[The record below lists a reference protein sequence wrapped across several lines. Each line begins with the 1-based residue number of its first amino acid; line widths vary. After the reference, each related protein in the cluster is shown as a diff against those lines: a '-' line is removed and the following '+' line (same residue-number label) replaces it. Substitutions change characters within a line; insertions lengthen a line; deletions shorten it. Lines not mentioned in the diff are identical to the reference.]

1 MTFYAILG
9 IPPDADEEAIRT
21 AYRALARRY
30 HPDAGEGSSPERFRE
45 VVDAYETLSDPE
57 RRRIY
62 DLELGDR
69 PSRIVPIEP
78 LRPVEPLRG
87 TRHGYAAGQVLFRP
101 TFPLSSYVDAV
112 FDELLDS
119 LDDDLFLFGS
129 HWRW

>member
-9 IPPDADEEAIRT
+9 IPPDADLETVRT

-62 DLELGDR
+62 DLELGFH
-69 PSRIVPIEP
+69 SRTMPIKP

-87 TRHGYAAGQVLFRP
+87 TRHDYVAEHVLFSRA
-101 TFPLSSYVDAV
+101 FHLSSYVDRV
-112 FDELLDS
+112 FDELLSS
-119 LDDDLFLFGS
+119 LDDDLFFL
-129 HWRW
+129 RPRCRR